1 MPMRIPKCLI
11 LTLILVMGCLGY
23 HLVFQGPGQGSEAKL
38 REELATKEFCKKVT
52 KEFNVKKVDSQRFFK
67 NYNLRHQ
74 ALGGN
79 EVRLALRSPG
89 QELNEEDLAASAHN
103 QLLIPVAIQSYV
115 LYGRKPLQELRVI
128 KKQTFDLDQDGN
140 YEDYS
145 LDEGRLMVEVSGQSI
160 WESPGNWWVSDFA
173 LGDSTGD
180 GNHNLNISVWK
191 EGSFGNSKPFW
202 VTGED
207 NSYKN
212 HLFIYKLVNGSFKP
226 VWQSSNLD
234 QPNHKISLVDDDGKN
249 LLVVIEGE
257 YDNPRV
263 RRVSV
268 WAWNGWGFSKIAGQ
282 D

>member
-1 MPMRIPKCLI
+1 MLMRIPKCLLLI
-11 LTLILVMGCLGY
+11 IILVMGC
-23 HLVFQGPGQGSEAKL
+23 HLVFQCPGQGSEAKL
-38 REELATKEFCKKVT
+38 REELATNESSKKDSKEV
-52 KEFNVKKVDSQRFFK
+52 NVRKIDSQLFL
-67 NYNLRHQ
+67 NSYNQKHQ
-74 ALGGN
+74 ALGVS
-79 EVRLALRSPG
+79 EVRLVLRSPV
-89 QELNEEDLAASAHN
+89 QELKEEDLAALAHN
-103 QLLIPVAIQSYV
+103 QPPIPLAVKRYV
-115 LYGRKPLQELRVI
+115 LSGRKPLQELRVI

-145 LDEGRLMVEVSGQSI
+145 LDEGRLVVEVGGLAI
-160 WESPGNWWVSDFA
+160 WESPCNWWVSDFA

-207 NSYKN
+207 NSFKN

-234 QPNHKISLVDDDGKN
+234 RPNHKISLEDDDGKN

-268 WAWNGWGFSKIAGQ
+268 WAWNGWGFSKISGQ